1 MARVLSSPA
10 RCAGSLPWPRR
21 WRSPTAPS
29 RPTSSR
35 RGCAGS
41 RPPRPPSG
49 SSPCVGTGAPTGWW
63 PPHRQ
68 GRRLPSPTGPPR
80 RGGRQVPLPLT
91 LPRLLLGHRRPGR
104 AGLPH
109 LRRRGTP
116 LHPSA
121 RAAAPVRL
129 LRPLRP
135 AGLAAGV
142 LRSGPRHPAQGR
154 GAGIDTNHHSN
165 DREVIETYP
174 TTWTTHSCST
184 TRGSRWWAAAGPAA
198 SWPRASAASSMGGN
212 APLSWSTTTG
222 WSPTT
227 CCARFFRGRRGKV
240 QEPGPTGVPSATPS
254 IPSRRRTPAPLD
266 TAIPAFPPTATP
278 CSSAAPKTP
287 PRGGQ
292 WPRACRATRAGGSS
306 TRATKPTGG
315 RSWSATSPT
324 RFPGTNPPPDI
335 RRWFKPKANLG
346 PRMRASVRSCR
357 CYPLR

>member
-1 MARVLSSPA
+1 MGYLVNRPAGQAGVHGIGYDYMLGAGGVYVQSRSAHLVARVLSSPA

-68 GRRLPSPTGPPR
+68 GLRLPSPTGPPP
-80 RGGRQVPLPLT
+80 GWSQVPLPLT
-91 LPRLLLGHRRPGR
+91 LPCLLLGHRRPRR

-121 RAAAPVRL
+121 RAAAPGRR

-154 GAGIDTNHHSN
+154 GAGIDTNYHSN
-165 DREVIETYP
+165 DREVIETCP
-174 TTWTTHSCST
+174 TTWTTHSYST
-184 TRGSRWWAAAGPAA
+184 TRGSPWLTAAGPAA
-198 SWPRASAASSMGGN
+198 SWPRASAACYRGGR
-212 APLSWSTTTG
+212 PPSSWSTTTG

-227 CCARFFRGRRGKV
+227 CWPR
-240 QEPGPTGVPSATPS
+240 PTGVPSATRS
-254 IPSRRRTPAPLD
+254 TSSGTKTPAPMD
-266 TAIPAFPPTATP
+266 TAIPAFPPLRQLPAHRLRRQRRR
-278 CSSAAPKTP
+278 AACHGREP
-287 PRGGQ
+287 
-292 WPRACRATRAGGSS
+292 AG
-306 TRATKPTGG
+306 
-315 RSWSATSPT
+315 
-324 RFPGTNPPPDI
+324 
-335 RRWFKPKANLG
+335 
-346 PRMRASVRSCR
+346 
-357 CYPLR
+357 